1 MMGIAHY
8 ALRLRG
14 LQSNLKYYKGEGKNA
29 QSTTKQQ
36 QLQHHHQSVIGRKKK
51 KKMKQ
56 RVRRR
61 TVRTPPPFPYV
72 CLHQDAKPL
81 VELNITRRSEI
92 GLSADCCT
100 PAPAKEQKKRGR
112 KRGRGKKGGR
122 TRILNKLIE
131 RQFFYMLALKET
143 KSKLVR

>member
-1 MMGIAHY
+1 M
-8 ALRLRG
+8 
-14 LQSNLKYYKGEGKNA
+14 LQRR
-29 QSTTKQQ
+29 
-36 QLQHHHQSVIGRKKK
+36 RKKCAKHHKAAAAAAPPPVCHRK
-51 KKMKQ
+51 KEEEKDEA
-56 RVRRR
+56 
-61 TVRTPPPFPYV
+61 TCTTTYSTNSSPFPYV
-72 CLHQDAKPL
+72 RLHQDAKPL